1 MAAEVDADP
10 GDGVAGG
17 RAAQAARS
25 LDERDPVARARG
37 AVGGADPGGAAAQD
51 EEPGVPGAQTATGA
65 GAAAAA

>member
-17 RAAQAARS
+17 RAAQTARS